1 MAFNNNPSNGDG
13 GGNTSPASQLGLTIT
28 NEEVDDALN
37 FALDFDEMTETMG
50 DALPNIKLDE
60 MGSLGTRSPSPSL
73 SGAASGSTSGSMM
86 SKGSKRSRA
95 EFDSESDCTSD
106 RQDPTKRMVFQTGLP
121 MSRTG
126 SGLNMDPQQQQQHQE
141 GNAASKDPSTS
152 KLIRRDREREGRCP
166 ECGLDTHRIVM
177 NDKGFEL
184 QPLSI
189 KGEVL
194 NGTCLLCNPLKKG
207 ETMDN
212 NYADTKQPASKKG
225 GRDKHNGEPF
235 SSKNK
240 GRQNN
245 SFDNQDLEISF
256 TPSDPI
262 DPPSQGDNDQS
273 GSNQMNMSTPTHQ
286 QQRQNMMRMVK
297 YSPKHA
303 DKQHLPLPISGRD
316 PSSRRLSSGSNNN
329 KFSASAPNQYHSKM
343 ALTMQSKLRRQHS
356 PRQHAMLVFGNTNNQ
371 RNRNNKNKNSGRQ
384 QNQNLTRR
392 SSTGSGIVNQHMIM
406 MGNSNKPGPP
416 GSSGSGMWQKE
427 RQQSSS
433 NASLSSVSSSEI
445 ESTTQ
450 HLPNNSKLNN
460 DNVDNNYFKGSH
472 FSQNNMMGGLGTA
485 MAMGMGMHCAETVSV
500 VDQQQQHRPR
510 SSDPPSHPQTPH
522 KNNRRTP
529 TPSRRTPQ
537 SVPANMSNHLSNR
550 MSQTPQTVLPIMN
563 NIMSNRM
570 GGGSSSNQQLKSSQS
585 NLSNITHSNDSMSV
599 TGNAPPAVRLAHSK
613 LPSSIYHHHLYPMND
628 DMERAYIEKALAYL
642 ENGSGDISDLIVAMR
657 RFPFSLAIQ
666 RVSAEKLYAHCFD
679 TEHAHAIGL
688 VGGIRTIIDAM
699 EHHPEDIAL
708 QRGCAGVIKHLAS
721 ASKYNV
727 EMLDKMGAV
736 GIVVGAMERH
746 PKVAPLLESC
756 CWALESMSRC
766 HSQEFKMRVAKGG
779 GIQAA
784 MKAVE
789 VFPNNESLLRAA
801 FHCLRQLGYNPSSY
815 NNQGGGPGGQQ
826 GGGQQFQLQQQ
837 NMQKLQQFHK
847 QQQRQ
852 HGSSSQQQ
860 QHQQKKHQ
868 KQQVPS
874 HVSHRGSGGN
884 QHRHGSSSGG
894 GMNMTS
900 NNMPINMSN
909 NMPNNLMMG
918 NNSSPMMMGNKIN
931 MNKSMMANMMNNNPM
946 MANNSMM
953 GGNSNMSNMGSS
965 MNNNKMNNNRHM

>member
-1 MAFNNNPSNGDG
+1 MASKNDPSNGDG
-13 GGNTSPASQLGLTIT
+13 GGNVSPGSQLGLVIT

-37 FALDFDEMTETMG
+37 FALDFDEMAETMG
-50 DALPNIKLDE
+50 DALPNINLDE

-73 SGAASGSTSGSMM
+73 SLAASGSTSGSVM

-95 EFDSESDCTSD
+95 DFDSESDCNSD

-126 SGLNMDPQQQQQHQE
+126 SGLNIDPQQQQYQE
-141 GNAASKDPSTS
+141 GNAASKDSSPS
-152 KLIRRDREREGRCP
+152 KAIRRDREREGRCP
-166 ECGLDTHRIVM
+166 ECGLDTHRIIM

-194 NGTCLLCNPLKKG
+194 NGRCLLCNPLKEG
-207 ETMDN
+207 ETTDN
-212 NYADTKQPASKKG
+212 NYADIKQPASKKG
-225 GRDKHNGEPF
+225 GRDNYNGEPF

-240 GRQNN
+240 GRRNN
-245 SFDNQDLEISF
+245 SFDNKDPEISF

-273 GSNQMNMSTPTHQ
+273 DSNQINVSSPTHQ
-286 QQRQNMMRMVK
+286 QQRQNMVRMVK
-297 YSPKHA
+297 YSPSQA

-316 PSSRRLSSGSNNN
+316 PSSRRSSSGSNNN
-329 KFSASAPNQYHSKM
+329 KFSTSAPNQYHSKM
-343 ALTMQSKLRRQHS
+343 ALTMQSKLRRKHS
-356 PRQHAMLVFGNTNNQ
+356 PRQHAMLAFGNTNNQ
-371 RNRNNKNKNSGRQ
+371 RKRDNKNKNSGRQ
-384 QNQNLTRR
+384 QNQNLSRR
-392 SSTGSGIVNQHMIM
+392 SSTGSGIVNQQMIM
-406 MGNSNKPGPP
+406 MGNSNKSGPA
-416 GSSGSGMWQKE
+416 GSSGQKE

-433 NASLSSVSSSEI
+433 NASLSSVSCSEI

-450 HLPNNSKLNN
+450 HLPNNSKHNN
-460 DNVDNNYFKGSH
+460 DNVDDNYSKGSH
-472 FSQNNMMGGLGTA
+472 FSQHNMMGGLGTA
-485 MAMGMGMHCAETVSV
+485 MAMGMGMHCAETVSL
-500 VDQQQQHRPR
+500 VDQQQQQQHRSR
-510 SSDPPSHPQTPH
+510 SSDPPSHPLTPH

-550 MSQTPQTVLPIMN
+550 MSQTPQTVLPIVSN
-563 NIMSNRM
+563 TMSNRM
-570 GGGSSSNQQLKSSQS
+570 GGGSSSNQQLQS
-585 NLSNITHSNDSMSV
+585 TQSNITHSNDSMSM
-599 TGNAPPAVRLAHSK
+599 TGNVPPAVRLAHSK

-628 DMERAYIEKALAYL
+628 DMEHAYIEKALAYL
-642 ENGSGDISDLIVAMR
+642 ENGSGDISDIIVAMR

-708 QRGCAGVIKHLAS
+708 QRVCAGIIKHLAS

-746 PKVAPLLESC
+746 PNVAPLLESC

-779 GIQAA
+779 GIHAA

-826 GGGQQFQLQQQ
+826 GAQQFPLQQQ
-837 NMQKLQQFHK
+837 HMQKLQQFHK

-852 HGSSSQQQ
+852 HGSSSQQHM

-874 HVSHRGSGGN
+874 YVSHRGNGGN

-894 GMNMTS
+894 GMNMMS
-900 NNMPINMSN
+900 NSMSN

-931 MNKSMMANMMNNNPM
+931 MNNSMMANMMNNNPM
-946 MANNSMM
+946 MGNNSMM
-953 GGNSNMSNMGSS
+953 GGNSNMSNMGNS
-965 MNNNKMNNNRHM
+965 MNNNNMNNNRHM

>member
-1 MAFNNNPSNGDG
+1 
-13 GGNTSPASQLGLTIT
+13 
-28 NEEVDDALN
+28 
-37 FALDFDEMTETMG
+37 
-50 DALPNIKLDE
+50 
-60 MGSLGTRSPSPSL
+60 
-73 SGAASGSTSGSMM
+73 
-86 SKGSKRSRA
+86 
-95 EFDSESDCTSD
+95 
-106 RQDPTKRMVFQTGLP
+106 
-121 MSRTG
+121 
-126 SGLNMDPQQQQQHQE
+126 
-141 GNAASKDPSTS
+141 
-152 KLIRRDREREGRCP
+152 
-166 ECGLDTHRIVM
+166 M

-194 NGTCLLCNPLKKG
+194 NGRCLLCNPLKEG

-212 NYADTKQPASKKG
+212 SYADTKQPASKKG
-225 GRDKHNGEPF
+225 GRENYNGEPF

-240 GRQNN
+240 GRRNN
-245 SFDNQDLEISF
+245 SFDNKDPEISF
-256 TPSDPI
+256 TLSDPI

-297 YSPKHA
+297 YSPTHA

-316 PSSRRLSSGSNNN
+316 PSSRRPSSGSNNN
-329 KFSASAPNQYHSKM
+329 KFSTSAPNHFHSKM
-343 ALTMQSKLRRQHS
+343 ALTMQSKLRRKHS

-371 RNRNNKNKNSGRQ
+371 RKRDNKNKNGGRQ

-392 SSTGSGIVNQHMIM
+392 SSTGSGIVNQQMIM

-433 NASLSSVSSSEI
+433 NASLSSVSCSEI

-450 HLPNNSKLNN
+450 HLPNNSKHNN
-460 DNVDNNYFKGSH
+460 DNVDDNYSKGSH
-472 FSQNNMMGGLGTA
+472 FSQHNMMGGLGTA

-500 VDQQQQHRPR
+500 VDQQQQQQHRPR

-537 SVPANMSNHLSNR
+537 SVPANMSNHLSSR

-563 NIMSNRM
+563 NIMSNRI
-570 GGGSSSNQQLKSSQS
+570 GGGSSSNQQLQPSQS
-585 NLSNITHSNDSMSV
+585 NLSNITHSNDSMSM
-599 TGNAPPAVRLAHSK
+599 TGHVPPAVRLAHSK

-628 DMERAYIEKALAYL
+628 DMERAHIEKALAYL
-642 ENGSGDISDLIVAMR
+642 ENGSGDISDIIVAMR

-708 QRGCAGVIKHLAS
+708 QRGCAGIIKHLAI

-779 GIQAA
+779 GIHAA

-815 NNQGGGPGGQQ
+815 NNQGGQQ
-826 GGGQQFQLQQQ
+826 H
-837 NMQKLQQFHK
+837 MQKLQQFHK
-847 QQQRQ
+847 QHQRQ

-860 QHQQKKHQ
+860 QHHQKQQKKHQ

-874 HVSHRGSGGN
+874 YVSHRGNGGN
-884 QHRHGSSSGG
+884 QHRQGSSSGG
-894 GMNMTS
+894 GMNM
-900 NNMPINMSN
+900 MPNNMSN

-931 MNKSMMANMMNNNPM
+931 MNNSMMANMMNNNPM

-953 GGNSNMSNMGSS
+953 SGSSNMGNSINNSNMNS
-965 MNNNKMNNNRHM
+965 NRHM